1 MEIKILISP
10 DGKDP
15 YSNMFLQ
22 YNEVLFYFISIDFD
36 IPSGVNSLIY

>member
-1 MEIKILISP
+1 METKILISP

-22 YNEVLFYFISIDFD
+22 YNE
-36 IPSGVNSLIY
+36 IPKLHILVTL